1 MAKNRL
7 TLLLIKKGVPENQVL
22 ESGLNKIQLED
33 GFFLYY
39 KQMLIKIPKWIDT
52 FLLGNE
58 ESKNIFKTQCVSAI
72 ILFTR
77 VYEDETRIFA
87 IPFGFGRNLIKKGLI
102 EERFGL
108 ITALSTIDKEKLRS
122 IDTSSL
128 ESVLLNSRIQTSAL
142 SGIDN
147 FYIDFNR
154 DLLKSVTGRYENGDD
169 IGTLS
174 GRDSLSFSSSANYKT
189 IGDEIDRYY
198 KEFKS
203 GKYKDHF
210 KW

>member
-7 TLLLIKKGVPENQVL
+7 TLLLIKKGVTEDQVL
-22 ESGLNKIQLED
+22 ESGLNKIVLED
-33 GFFLYY
+33 DFCLYY
-39 KQMLIKIPKWIDT
+39 KQMLTKIPKWIDT
-52 FLLGNE
+52 FLLGNKT
-58 ESKNIFKTQCVSAI
+58 SKNIFKTQCVSAI

-87 IPFGFGRNLIKKGLI
+87 IPFGFGRTLIKKGLV

-128 ESVLLNSRIQTSAL
+128 ESVLLNSRIQTSSL

-147 FYIDFNR
+147 FY
-154 DLLKSVTGRYENGDD
+154 
-169 IGTLS
+169 
-174 GRDSLSFSSSANYKT
+174 
-189 IGDEIDRYY
+189 
-198 KEFKS
+198 
-203 GKYKDHF
+203 H
-210 KW
+210 

>member
-72 ILFTR
+72 IIFTR

-87 IPFGFGRNLIKKGLI
+87 IPFGSGRYLIKKGLI

-174 GRDSLSFSSSANYKT
+174 GRDFYPFHLLPITKQ
-189 IGDEIDRYY
+189 
-198 KEFKS
+198 
-203 GKYKDHF
+203 
-210 KW
+210 